1 MSNQNDNDWL
11 KNIKAVKTWTADK
24 KVLKTIENCKEK
36 YGTDDPTLKDMLE
49 ALASKRDVL
58 TTQNQH
64 QKQLQKKRK
73 IIDMS

>member
-49 ALASKRDVL
+49 ALAS
-58 TTQNQH
+58 
-64 QKQLQKKRK
+64 
-73 IIDMS
+73 